1 MAAAVDGD
9 RQINVKIE
17 PLLLHA
23 VPLRSGSMDVRF
35 DLGTS
40 GDLLRIIADQRKQVR
55 GRSQTRDIS

>member
-9 RQINVKIE
+9 RQIKVNRE
-17 PLLLHA
+17 PLQLHA
-23 VPLRSGSMDVRF
+23 VPLGSGSMDVRL

-55 GRSQTRDIS
+55 DRSLSRDIS

>member
-9 RQINVKIE
+9 RQINVKRE

-23 VPLRSGSMDVRF
+23 VPLGSGSMDVRL

-40 GDLLRIIADQRKQVR
+40 GDLLGMIADQKKQVR
-55 GRSQTRDIS
+55 GRSQSRDIS